1 VLKSLPKLTILSNK
15 EEYKMGKAKHLGK
28 GAILLGSIIAKV
40 VWDQVKDTEF
50 VKEKREQIN
59 EWAGLQQRKLQ
70 TKLQVLEDEFWEW
83 IKQIEKEAGKNP
95 NVVRDHDM
103 TISQACRILDIP
115 TSADL
120 EMAKNAWKQKMKACH
135 PDLFS
140 NASDT
145 EKQQAHQQA
154 QKVNSAFQFLKNHYQ
169 KQS

>member
-1 VLKSLPKLTILSNK
+1 
-15 EEYKMGKAKHLGK
+15 MGKSKHLGK
-28 GAILLGSIIAKV
+28 GAVLLGSIIAKV
-40 VWDQVKDTEF
+40 LWDQVKDTEF

-59 EWAGLQQRKLQ
+59 EWAGVQQRKLQ

-83 IKQIEKEAGKNP
+83 IKQIEKESGKNI
-95 NVVRDHDM
+95 NQLKDHEM
-103 TISQACRILDIP
+103 TFSQACRILDLP
-115 TSADL
+115 TSTDL

-154 QKVNSAFQFLKNHYQ
+154 QKVNSAFQFLKKHFQNH
-169 KQS
+169 S

>member
-1 VLKSLPKLTILSNK
+1 
-15 EEYKMGKAKHLGK
+15 MGKAKHLGK

-140 NASDT
+140 NASDM